1 MANLMKYLL
10 LVLASA
16 LSVGCHSLATDT
28 LRTQAEQPS
37 PQVSVKTI
45 NATLQRSEN
54 PLLSQWVSKRL
65 GTSNSLIRI
74 QILNNTQG
82 WSATSEGILF
92 TMNEDQ
98 SWREIRTLPMPKG
111 AYLTDLFFLE
121 SGTGWI
127 SLSRSELHFD
137 ESTKQGSYDIAAWL
151 MNTTD
156 QGRTWKRSFSFEGAQ
171 ILQVLFLNDSEGWA
185 VGRRLSR
192 SAHETDSNFVVHTTD
207 QGKSWKDRSDKLPAD
222 TGIYKVASIGAGKV
236 VVITGNGALYSTS
249 DGGTNWRR
257 IGSYT
262 DEYNEVAVHRLDMN
276 KDHRLCIIG
285 GSGGLEG
292 TLSVLACEDANNG
305 WMRHVLGG
313 VFVNDA
319 VFLADGKVLA
329 CGFIAK
335 ENDPIGVGG
344 EAAILV
350 SEDEGK
356 SWSVVYRNPE
366 VKSLNALA
374 ATDPHHIWAVGAK
387 GLIVRL
393 GTSLEKR

>member
-1 MANLMKYLL
+1 MKYFLII
-10 LVLASA
+10 LASA
-16 LSVGCHSLATDT
+16 FSVGCHSRATDS
-28 LRTQAEQPS
+28 LRSQVEQSS

-45 NATLQRSEN
+45 NSTLQRNEN
-54 PLLSQWVSKRL
+54 PVLSQWVSQRL
-65 GTSNSLIRI
+65 RTSNSLIRV
-74 QILNNTQG
+74 QILNTSQG

-92 TMNEDQ
+92 TMKPDQ
-98 SWREIRTLPMPKG
+98 SWREIRTVPMPKF
-111 AYLTDLFFLE
+111 AYLTDLFFLDA
-121 SGTGWI
+121 STGWI

-137 ESTKQGSYDIAAWL
+137 ESTKQGDYDIAAWI

-156 QGRTWKRSFSFEGAQ
+156 QGRTWKQSDSFEGAQ

-185 VGRRLSR
+185 VGRRLST

-207 QGKSWKDRSDKLPAD
+207 QGKSWNDISDKLPTD
-222 TGIYKVASIGAGKV
+222 TGIYKVALRSSGNV
-236 VVITGNGALYSTS
+236 VVITGKGVLYSTT
-249 DGGTNWRR
+249 DGGMNWRR
-257 IGSYT
+257 IGAYS
-262 DEYNEVAVHRLDMN
+262 DEHDQVAVHRLDMN
-276 KDHRLCIIG
+276 KHHRLCIVG
-285 GSGGLEG
+285 GTGGLEG
-292 TLSVLACEDANNG
+292 TLSVLACEDANNS
-305 WMRHVLGG
+305 WIRHVLGG

-319 VFLADGKVLA
+319 VFLADGKILA

-356 SWSVVYRNPE
+356 SWSVVYRNAD

-374 ATDPHHIWAVGAK
+374 ATDPHNIWAVGAK

-393 GTSLEKR
+393 GSSIGKR